1 MHVGIRGRCLISAS
15 VADVTTFLIVEHVIW
30 IRALVL
36 IVAVGVL
43 VSTNHPEARN
53 LTSSCT
59 RYAASVSN
67 TRIMSLVWYR
77 SVAS

>member
-15 VADVTTFLIVEHVIW
+15 VADATTSLIRVIW

-67 TRIMSLVWYR
+67 TRIMSLAWYR